1 MNFVLYWMK
10 RLLLGF
16 LGVMIAVPVMA
27 ESNVVKSATAERV
40 LWDKRPIVVHIQRDH
55 ERIIH
60 FPDDIRYW
68 LPDQLQRKVTVLAA
82 NGVLYIRA
90 LEPFSRSRIRVQGLQ
105 SQQIYLLDVMADESA
120 SVADELIVI
129 TAESV
134 INQAKDKTQKMAGQD
149 WRVRLS
155 RYAAQ
160 QLYAP
165 ERLLKGDSAIER
177 IPVASQAIP
186 LIRGGVIEATPIASW
201 QGGGLTV
208 TAVRLQNKQTHPLIL
223 QFTPS
228 GEGNSVNLNKL
239 LRGRWLTATLQHK
252 WLGALGQKDD
262 TTTLYLVSAQ
272 SFVESTGFVNLNAGL
287 EEDNA
292 DG

>member
-1 MNFVLYWMK
+1 MNFLLRWINI
-10 RLLLGF
+10 LLLG
-16 LGVMIAVPVMA
+16 LVGVVIAMSAMA
-27 ESNVVKSATAERV
+27 ESIDIGSTTAERV
-40 LWDKRPIVVHIQRDH
+40 LWDKRPIVVHVQRNH

-90 LEPFSRSRIRVQGLQ
+90 LESFSRSRIRVQGLQ

-177 IPVASQAIP
+177 IPVASKAIP
-186 LIRGGVIEATPIASW
+186 LIRGGVIEATPISSW

-208 TAVRLQNKQTHPLIL
+208 TAVRLQNKQTHPLVL

-287 EEDNA
+287 EEDNS

>member
-1 MNFVLYWMK
+1 MSITFNPLI
-10 RLLLGF
+10 RLLKPLGF
-16 LGVMIAVPVMA
+16 KDY
-27 ESNVVKSATAERV
+27 NK
-40 LWDKRPIVVHIQRDH
+40 
-55 ERIIH
+55 
-60 FPDDIRYW
+60 
-68 LPDQLQRKVTVLAA
+68 LQMDAKTV
-82 NGVLYIRA
+82 
-90 LEPFSRSRIRVQGLQ
+90 
-105 SQQIYLLDVMADESA
+105 
-120 SVADELIVI
+120 ELI
-129 TAESV
+129 TDWQRRQHGV

>member
-1 MNFVLYWMK
+1 MKFLLSWMN

-16 LGVMIAVPVMA
+16 WGAVITVSVMA
-27 ESNVVKSATAERV
+27 ESNVVESVTAERV
-40 LWDKRPIVVHIQRDH
+40 LWDKRPIVVHIQRNH
-55 ERIIH
+55 ERILH
-60 FPDDIRYW
+60 FPDDVRYW
-68 LPDQLQRKVTVLAA
+68 IPDQLQRKVTVLAA

-90 LEPFSRSRIRVQGLQ
+90 LESFSRTRIRVQGLQ
-105 SQQIYLLDVMADESA
+105 SQQIYLLDVMADDVA
-120 SVADELIVI
+120 SVADELIVM
-129 TAESV
+129 TADSV
-134 INQAKDKTQKMAGQD
+134 INQAKDKAQQLVGQD

-165 ERLLKGDSAIER
+165 ERLLKGDSVIKR

-186 LIRGGVIEATPIASW
+186 LIRGGVIEAVPIASW

-208 TAVRLQNKQTHPLIL
+208 TAVRLQNKQTYPLVL

-252 WLGALGQKDD
+252 WLGALGKKDD

-272 SFVESTGFVNLNAGL
+272 SFVENMGFVNLNTGL
-287 EEDNA
+287 EEDNS

>member
-1 MNFVLYWMK
+1 M
-10 RLLLGF
+10 
-16 LGVMIAVPVMA
+16 
-27 ESNVVKSATAERV
+27 
-40 LWDKRPIVVHIQRDH
+40 
-55 ERIIH
+55 
-60 FPDDIRYW
+60 
-68 LPDQLQRKVTVLAA
+68 
-82 NGVLYIRA
+82 LYIRA
-90 LEPFSRSRIRVQGLQ
+90 LEPFSRSRIQVQGLQ
-105 SQQIYLLDVMADESA
+105 SQQIYLLDVMADDTA
-120 SVADELIVI
+120 SVADELIVM

-134 INQAKDKTQKMAGQD
+134 INQAKDKTQKIVGQD

-208 TAVRLQNKQTHPLIL
+208 TAVRLQNKQTHPLVL
-223 QFTPS
+223 QFPPS
-228 GEGNSVNLNKL
+228 GGGNSVNLNKR

>member
-1 MNFVLYWMK
+1 MNFLLRWINI
-10 RLLLGF
+10 LLLG
-16 LGVMIAVPVMA
+16 LVGVVIAMSAMA
-27 ESNVVKSATAERV
+27 ESIRIGSTTAERV
-40 LWDKRPIVVHIQRDH
+40 LWDKRPIVVHIQRNH

-90 LEPFSRSRIRVQGLQ
+90 LEPFSRSRIQVQGLQ
-105 SQQIYLLDVMADESA
+105 SQQIYLLDVMADDTA

-177 IPVASQAIP
+177 IPV
-186 LIRGGVIEATPIASW
+186 EDKE
-201 QGGGLTV
+201 
-208 TAVRLQNKQTHPLIL
+208 NKPHFLK
-223 QFTPS
+223 
-228 GEGNSVNLNKL
+228 N
-239 LRGRWLTATLQHK
+239 
-252 WLGALGQKDD
+252 GQ
-262 TTTLYLVSAQ
+262 VW
-272 SFVESTGFVNLNAGL
+272 
-287 EEDNA
+287 
-292 DG
+292 

>member
-1 MNFVLYWMK
+1 MNFLLYWMK

-27 ESNVVKSATAERV
+27 ESNVVKSVTAERV
-40 LWDKRPIVVHIQRDH
+40 LWDKRPIVVHIQRNH

-105 SQQIYLLDVMADESA
+105 SQKIYLLDVMADESA

-134 INQAKDKTQKMAGQD
+134 INQAKDKTQKMVGQD

-160 QLYAP
+160 QLYAL

-177 IPVASQAIP
+177 MPVASQAIP
-186 LIRGGVIEATPIASW
+186 LIRGGVIEAVPIASW

-208 TAVRLQNKQTHPLIL
+208 TAVRLQNKQTHSLVL
-223 QFTPS
+223 QFTPAS
-228 GEGNSVNLNKL
+228 EGNSVNLNKR

-272 SFVESTGFVNLNAGL
+272 SFVESTGFINSNIGF
-287 EEDNA
+287 EEYNS

>member
-1 MNFVLYWMK
+1 MK
-10 RLLLGF
+10 FILRRISTLLLG
-16 LGVMIAVPVMA
+16 LVGVVIAMSATA
-27 ESNVVKSATAERV
+27 ESIGIESTTAERV
-40 LWDKRPIVVHIQRDH
+40 LWDKRPIVVHIQRNH

-60 FPDDIRYW
+60 FPDEIRYW
-68 LPDQLQRKVTVLAA
+68 LPGQIKRKVTVLAA

-90 LEPFSRSRIRVQGLQ
+90 LEPFSRARIRVQGLQ
-105 SQQIYLLDVMADESA
+105 SQQIYLLDVMADDTA

-134 INQAKDKTQKMAGQD
+134 INQAKDKIQKMVGQD

-186 LIRGGVIEATPIASW
+186 LIRGGVIETTPIASW
-201 QGGGLTV
+201 QGGGLSV
-208 TAVRLQNKQTHPLIL
+208 TAVRLQNKQTHPLVL
-223 QFTPS
+223 QFTHS
-228 GEGNSVNLNKL
+228 GGGNSVNLNKL

-287 EEDNA
+287 EEDNS

>member
-1 MNFVLYWMK
+1 MTILLRQINT
-10 RLLLGF
+10 LLLG
-16 LGVMIAVPVMA
+16 LVGAVIAMSVMA
-27 ESNVVKSATAERV
+27 ESNVVESTTAERV
-40 LWDKRPIVVHIQRDH
+40 LWDKRPIVVHIQRNH

-60 FPDDIRYW
+60 FPDDVRYW
-68 LPDQLQRKVTVLAA
+68 LPDQLQGKVTVLAT

-90 LEPFSRSRIRVQGLQ
+90 LESFSRTRIRVQGLQ

-120 SVADELIVI
+120 SVADELIVM
-129 TAESV
+129 TVDTV
-134 INQAKDKTQKMAGQD
+134 INQAKDKTQQLVGQD

-165 ERLLKGDSAIER
+165 ERLLKGDSAIKR
-177 IPVASQAIP
+177 IPVASQAIQ
-186 LIRGGVIEATPIASW
+186 LIRGGVIEAVPIASW

-208 TAVRLQNKQTHPLIL
+208 TAVRLQNKQTHPLVL

-228 GEGNSVNLNKL
+228 GEGNSVNFNEL

-252 WLGALGQKDD
+252 WLGALGKKDD

-287 EEDNA
+287 EEDNS

>member
-1 MNFVLYWMK
+1 MKFLLYWMNK
-10 RLLLGF
+10 LFLGF
-16 LGVMIAVPVMA
+16 VGAVIATSVMA
-27 ESNVVKSATAERV
+27 ESNVIQSTIAERV
-40 LWDKRPIVVHIQRDH
+40 LWDKRPIVVHIQRNH

-60 FPDDIRYW
+60 FSDDIRYW
-68 LPDQLQRKVTVLAA
+68 LPDQIKRKVTVLAA

-105 SQQIYLLDVMADESA
+105 SQQIYLLDVMADDVA
-120 SVADELIVI
+120 SVADELIVM
-129 TAESV
+129 TADSV
-134 INQAKDKTQKMAGQD
+134 INQAKDKAQQLVGQD

-160 QLYAP
+160 QLYAL
-165 ERLLKGDSAIER
+165 ERLLKGDSAIKR

-186 LIRGGVIEATPIASW
+186 LIRGGVIEAVPIASW

-208 TAVRLQNKQTHPLIL
+208 TAVRLQNKQTYPLVL

-252 WLGALGQKDD
+252 WLGALGKKDD

-272 SFVESTGFVNLNAGL
+272 SFVENTGFVNLNTGL
-287 EEDNA
+287 EEDNS

>member
-1 MNFVLYWMK
+1 MNFLLYWMK

-27 ESNVVKSATAERV
+27 ESNVVKSVTAERV

-60 FPDDIRYW
+60 FPDDVRYW

-90 LEPFSRSRIRVQGLQ
+90 LEPFSRTRIRVQGLQ
-105 SQQIYLLDVMADESA
+105 SQQVYLLDVMADEST
-120 SVADELIVI
+120 SVADELIVMMAD
-129 TAESV
+129 TV
-134 INQAKDKTQKMAGQD
+134 INQAKDKTQQWVGQD

-155 RYAAQ
+155 RYAAK

-165 ERLLKGDSAIER
+165 ERLLKGDSAIKR
-177 IPVASQAIP
+177 ISVASQAIP
-186 LIRGGVIEATPIASW
+186 FIRGGVIEAVPIASW

-208 TAVRLQNKQTHPLIL
+208 TAVRLQNKQTHSLVL
-223 QFTPS
+223 QFTPAS
-228 GEGNSVNLNKL
+228 EGNSVNMNKR

-272 SFVESTGFVNLNAGL
+272 SLVESTGFINSNIGL

>member
-1 MNFVLYWMK
+1 MTI
-10 RLLLGF
+10 LLRQINTLLIG
-16 LGVMIAVPVMA
+16 LVGAIIATSVMA
-27 ESNVVKSATAERV
+27 ESTTAERV
-40 LWDKRPIVVHIQRDH
+40 LWDKRPIVVHVQRNH

-68 LPDQLQRKVTVLAA
+68 LPDQLQRKVTMLAA

-90 LEPFSRSRIRVQGLQ
+90 LESFSRARIRVQGLQ
-105 SQQIYLLDVMADESA
+105 SQQTYLLDVMADESA
-120 SVADELIVI
+120 SVADELIVM
-129 TAESV
+129 TVESV
-134 INQAKDKTQKMAGQD
+134 INQAKDKTQQWVEQD

-165 ERLLKGDSAIER
+165 ERILKGDSGIKR
-177 IPVASQAIP
+177 VPVTTQAIP
-186 LIRGGVIEATPIASW
+186 LVRGGLIEATPIASW

-228 GEGNSVNLNKL
+228 AEGNSVNLNKL

-252 WLGALGQKDD
+252 WLGVLGKKDD

-272 SFVESTGFVNLNAGL
+272 SFVESTGFINSSTGL

>member
-1 MNFVLYWMK
+1 
-10 RLLLGF
+10 
-16 LGVMIAVPVMA
+16 
-27 ESNVVKSATAERV
+27 
-40 LWDKRPIVVHIQRDH
+40 VHIQRDH

-105 SQQIYLLDVMADESA
+105 SQQIYLLDVMADDTA

-177 IPVASQAIP
+177 IPVASQAIQ
-186 LIRGGVIEATPIASW
+186 LIRGGAIEAIPIASW

-208 TAVRLQNKQTHPLIL
+208 TAVRLQNKQTHPLVL

-262 TTTLYLVSAQ
+262 TTTLYLVSDQ

-287 EEDNA
+287 EGDNS

>member
-1 MNFVLYWMK
+1 MTILSCQINT
-10 RLLLGF
+10 LLLG
-16 LGVMIAVPVMA
+16 LMGIIIAMSVMA
-27 ESNVVKSATAERV
+27 EPTIIESITAERV
-40 LWDKRPIVVHIQRDH
+40 LWEKRPIVVHIQRNH

-60 FPDDIRYW
+60 FPDDVRYW
-68 LPDQLQRKVTVLAA
+68 LPDQLQHKVTVLAA

-90 LEPFSRSRIRVQGLQ
+90 LESFSRTRIRVQALQ
-105 SQQIYLLDVMADESA
+105 SQQIYLLDVMADDTV
-120 SVADELIVI
+120 SVADELIVM
-129 TAESV
+129 TADSV
-134 INQAKDKTQKMAGQD
+134 INQAKNKTQQAVGQD

-165 ERLLKGDSAIER
+165 ERLLEGDSAIKR

-186 LIRGGVIEATPIASW
+186 LIRGGVIEAAPIASW

-208 TAVRLQNKQTHPLIL
+208 TAVRLQNQKLHPLIL
-223 QFTPS
+223 QFTS
-228 GEGNSVNLNKL
+228 SSEGNSENMNEL

-272 SFVESTGFVNLNAGL
+272 SFVESTGFINSNISL
-287 EEDNA
+287 EEDNS

>member
-1 MNFVLYWMK
+1 MTILLYWMK
-10 RLLLGF
+10 RLLIGLVGA
-16 LGVMIAVPVMA
+16 VIATSVMA
-27 ESNVVKSATAERV
+27 ESNVVESTTAERV
-40 LWDKRPIVVHIQRDH
+40 LWDKRPIVVHIQRNH
-55 ERIIH
+55 ERIVH

-68 LPDQLQRKVTVLAA
+68 LPDQLQRKVTIIAA
-82 NGVLYIRA
+82 NGVLYLRA
-90 LEPFSRSRIRVQGLQ
+90 LESFSRTRIRVQGLQ

-120 SVADELIVI
+120 SVADELIVM

-134 INQAKDKTQKMAGQD
+134 INQAKDKTQQAVGQD

-165 ERLLKGDSAIER
+165 ERLLKGDSAIKR
-177 IPVASQAIP
+177 IPVVSQIIP
-186 LIRGGVIEATPIASW
+186 LIRGGVIEAVPIASW

-208 TAVRLQNKQTHPLIL
+208 TAVRLQNKETNPLVL
-223 QFTPS
+223 HFSPS
-228 GEGNSVNLNKL
+228 ADSNNVNLSQL
-239 LRGRWLTATLQHK
+239 IRGSWITATLQHRS
-252 WLGALGQKDD
+252 LGALNQKDD

-272 SFVESTGFVNLNAGL
+272 SFVESTGFASSNTEF

>member
-1 MNFVLYWMK
+1 MNVLLPWIK
-10 RLLLGF
+10 TLLLG
-16 LGVMIAVPVMA
+16 LVGVVIAMSAMA
-27 ESNVVKSATAERV
+27 ESIDIGSTTAERV
-40 LWDKRPIVVHIQRDH
+40 LWDKRPIVVHVQRNH

-90 LEPFSRSRIRVQGLQ
+90 LESFSRSRIRVQGLQ

-134 INQAKDKTQKMAGQD
+134 INQAKDKTQKRVGQD

>member
-1 MNFVLYWMK
+1 MNFLLYWMK
-10 RLLLGF
+10 RLSLGF

-27 ESNVVKSATAERV
+27 ESNVVKSVTAERV

-60 FPDDIRYW
+60 FPDDVRYW

-90 LEPFSRSRIRVQGLQ
+90 LEPFSRTRIRVQGLQ

-134 INQAKDKTQKMAGQD
+134 INQAKDKTQKMAAQD

-165 ERLLKGDSAIER
+165 ERLLKGDSAIKR
-177 IPVASQAIP
+177 ISVVSQAIP
-186 LIRGGVIEATPIASW
+186 LIRGGVIEAVPIASW

-208 TAVRLQNKQTHPLIL
+208 TAVRLQNKQTHSLVL
-223 QFTPS
+223 QFTPAS
-228 GEGNSVNLNKL
+228 EGNSVSLNKR

-287 EEDNA
+287 KEDNA

>member
-1 MNFVLYWMK
+1 MNFLLRWINI
-10 RLLLGF
+10 LLLG
-16 LGVMIAVPVMA
+16 LVGVVIAMSAMA
-27 ESNVVKSATAERV
+27 ESIRIGSTTAERV
-40 LWDKRPIVVHIQRDH
+40 LWDKRPIVVHIQRNH

-90 LEPFSRSRIRVQGLQ
+90 LEPFSRSRIQVQGLQ
-105 SQQIYLLDVMADESA
+105 SQQIYLLDVMADDTA
-120 SVADELIVI
+120 SVADELIVM

-134 INQAKDKTQKMAGQD
+134 INQAKDKTQKIVGQD

-208 TAVRLQNKQTHPLIL
+208 TAVRLQNKQTHPLVL
-223 QFTPS
+223 QFPPS
-228 GEGNSVNLNKL
+228 GGGNSVNLNKR

>member
-1 MNFVLYWMK
+1 MNILLHWINI
-10 RLLLGF
+10 LLLGWV
-16 LGVMIAVPVMA
+16 GVVIAMSAMA
-27 ESNVVKSATAERV
+27 ESIDIGSTTAERV
-40 LWDKRPIVVHIQRDH
+40 LWDKRPIVVHVQRNH

-90 LEPFSRSRIRVQGLQ
+90 LEPFSRTRIRVQGLQ
-105 SQQIYLLDVMADESA
+105 SQQIYLLDVMADDTA

-165 ERLLKGDSAIER
+165 ERLLKGDSAIKR
-177 IPVASQAIP
+177 ISVVSQAIP
-186 LIRGGVIEATPIASW
+186 LIRGGVIEAVPIASW

-208 TAVRLQNKQTHPLIL
+208 TAVRLQNKQTHSLVL
-223 QFTPS
+223 QFTPAS
-228 GEGNSVNLNKL
+228 EGNSVSLNKR

-272 SFVESTGFVNLNAGL
+272 SFVESTGFINSNIGF
-287 EEDNA
+287 EEDNS